1 MTSPSPGSDPRMAG
15 GLCNGWRWSKLQPEY
30 IALLRTGEQTC
41 DDPDFLRKYDAWRR
55 ARGAVCLVNPFVGKK
70 MADVGFGFYNWA
82 TKQKRRS
89 ALLQQFIDDYED
101 YLARNAETETPT
113 GGCLS
118 APPDTQGA
126 MVTQPPAKK
135 PAVANGMPT
144 TSVEQ
149 YEGRLTLTPP
159 KQSCIESG
167 MPPTTVEK
175 YGGPLTLTPPIES
188 CIESGTLPKDVLGD
202 HVAPP
207 TTHKRKL
214 AQV

>member
-1 MTSPSPGSDPRMAG
+1 
-15 GLCNGWRWSKLQPEY
+15 
-30 IALLRTGEQTC
+30 
-41 DDPDFLRKYDAWRR
+41 
-55 ARGAVCLVNPFVGKK
+55 
-70 MADVGFGFYNWA
+70 MADVGFGFYNW
-82 TKQKRRS
+82 TTNQKRRS
-89 ALLQQFIDDYED
+89 AKLQQFIDDYED

-118 APPDTQGA
+118 VPPDTQGA

-135 PAVANGMPT
+135 PAVANGTMVTQPPAKKLAVAIGMPP

-159 KQSCIESG
+159 KQSRIESR